1 MTAASRTPSQAPRR
15 AVDLAELDA
24 KAADLDLMIESAE
37 EFELSVGEPSHEVA
51 GAVEAAHGGV
61 EDGVVDEALGGELG
75 PAEVAAREAGAAEE
89 ELAGHADGLQLPGGG
104 EDEGLGVGDG
114 GADGGSAA
122 RGAQG
127 AGRIGGVLGGAV
139 EVVDALDAGVVEGVD
154 EALTQGFAGEVDG
167 AHGGGEAAGLQER
180 VNGGGDGVDEADES
194 VGELGQ
200 GEDVAHEDDA
210 TGGGEGGEDLEDGQV
225 EADRGGGEDAVE
237 RLGGEGAAGPVDE
250 GDGVAVLDHHALGE
264 SACCGRICRT

>member
-1 MTAASRTPSQAPRR
+1 M
-15 AVDLAELDA
+15 
-24 KAADLDLMIESAE
+24 
-37 EFELSVGEPSHEVA
+37 
-51 GAVEAAHGGV
+51 
-61 EDGVVDEALGGELG
+61 
-75 PAEVAAREAGAAEE
+75 
-89 ELAGHADGLQLPGGG
+89 
-104 EDEGLGVGDG
+104 
-114 GADGGSAA
+114 
-122 RGAQG
+122 
-127 AGRIGGVLGGAV
+127 
-139 EVVDALDAGVVEGVD
+139 
-154 EALTQGFAGEVDG
+154 TQGFAGEVDG

-264 SACCGRICRT
+264 PVEPEV